1 MKCKH
6 IKGNGDKCKANA
18 MDNGYCYLHNPDIPE
33 EEKQLNRVKG
43 GENNLVLVG
52 EPIKE
57 SRVRTSEDV
66 ICLMEDVI
74 NRVKQGS
81 LDVRVANTIGYL
93 AGVSQKSIR
102 EKEVE
107 ERLKRIEESLKD

>member
-6 IKGNGDKCKANA
+6 IKDNGESCRANA

-33 EEKQLNRVKG
+33 EQKQLARVKG

-52 EPIKE
+52 DVMPVTEIKTN
-57 SRVRTSEDV
+57 RDIVT
-66 ICLMEDVI
+66 LMEDVI
-74 NRVKQGS
+74 NRVKQGT

-93 AGVSQKSIR
+93 AGVSQKAIR
-102 EKEVE
+102 ENKVE
-107 ERLKRIEESLKD
+107 DRLKDIQKALQ